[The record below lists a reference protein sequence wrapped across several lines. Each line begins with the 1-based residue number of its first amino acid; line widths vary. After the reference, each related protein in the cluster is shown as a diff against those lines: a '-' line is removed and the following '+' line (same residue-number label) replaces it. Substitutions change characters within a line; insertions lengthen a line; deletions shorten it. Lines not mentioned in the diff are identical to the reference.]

1 MTDTVRQ
8 LYLRVSD
15 DFEYCFNIAANAP
28 LAPADIEKLRQLL
41 GDGFVS
47 TSVADTPYLAGDR
60 VAEVGPR
67 LNFATAWSSNLV
79 SICQAIGLAQVTRV
93 ERSRRLRVPAGEAP
107 QGFAAAHH
115 DRMTECVYAEPLRTF
130 ETGIVPEAVYEI
142 PLKERGPDALG
153 EIPGISM
160 DEWDRAFYFD
170 YFVNKHGRNPTIVEI
185 MDLNNANSEH
195 SRHGYFRGRQVID
208 GEALPETLMEIVKS
222 TLTANPANSIIA
234 FKDNSSGITG
244 RDIETIVPA
253 EPGGPSKLTPQR
265 ARYHVIFTAET
276 HNFPT
281 GVAPFPGA
289 ETGTGGRIRDVQG
302 TGRGG
307 FVVAGTAAYCVAN
320 LHIPGYEQPWEA
332 QGLEYPGNLAR
343 ALAIEIEASDGASD
357 YGNKF
362 GEPLIQGFTR
372 SFDMVLPSGER
383 WAYLKPIMFAGGI
396 GQIDDRHTAKADP
409 ERGMRILQ
417 IGGPAYRVGFGGGAA
432 SSMLQ
437 GENVAELDFNAV
449 QRGDAEMEQKM
460 NRVIRACNE
469 MGAGSLIEVIHDQGA
484 GGPGNVLKELVEK
497 TGGRVDIRRIRVGD
511 PTMSVLEIWVAEYQE
526 RNGLLVRA
534 ENLQRFEAICR
545 REKVGCEN
553 LGAVTGDQ
561 RFVVED
567 SRDDSTPEDLD
578 LAEVLGNIP
587 QKTFE
592 DRRID
597 PKLAPLT
604 LPEGLTVRA
613 ALERVLRLLAVG
625 SKRFLTNKV
634 DRSVTGLI
642 ARQQCCGPLQATVA
656 DVAVIAQSHFG
667 RSGAAT
673 AIGEQPVKLLVS
685 PAAGARMAVGEA
697 LTNLVFAKV
706 DGIESVKCSGNWM
719 WAPKL
724 PGEGAAVCD
733 AALAMRDAMVALGI
747 AIDGGKDS
755 LSMATRVGQA
765 TVKSPRQLVIS
776 AYATMADI
784 TQVVTPDLKAP
795 GESALLLIDLSQGRM
810 RLGGSA
816 LAQVFGQLGSESPD
830 MDDPALVR
838 RAFGAVQELIGR
850 DLVLAGHDVS
860 DGGLVTTLLEMAFSG
875 NCGIDVDLPG
885 GNKSRPYN
893 HEYPGVN
900 DGHPGVNDGRPG
912 VIDGRPGVNDGRP
925 GVNDGRTGVINGRPG
940 VNDGRPG
947 VGEGFIPSFLDANKS
962 AVELL
967 FAEELGL
974 VVECRAADAAV
985 ICKKMTRADVPC
997 RLIGRTCKEKTVTI
1011 HFNGAEFLAEDMREL
1026 RAIWEETSYRLER
1039 LQMNPDCAESE
1050 RKAIHDRTGPTY
1062 HVPFAPQPTAP
1073 ATLASA
1079 RKPKVAILREE
1090 GSNSDREMAGA
1101 FHAAGF
1107 EPWDVTMTDLL
1118 AHRVSLEGFRGLAAV
1133 GGFSYADVPESAK
1146 GWAATIR
1153 FNERLAAMFDSFYGR
1168 EDTFS
1173 LGVCNGCQLFGL
1185 LGWVPWRGIAP
1196 EVQPRFVHNTSG
1208 RFESRWSTVRVLPS
1222 RSVLL
1227 RGMEGLVFGIPVAHG
1242 EGRLIFP
1249 DAAIHA
1255 RVLDEGLAAVAFVD
1269 DDCIPTEQYPFNPN
1283 GSPGGITALTTPDG
1297 RHLAMMPH
1305 PERCFIPWQAHW
1317 LPEHLRRTLAVSPWL
1332 RIFQN
1337 AREWC
1342 DQPR

>member
-1 MTDTVRQ
+1 MNHLQQTLHGFLPSLVDVPLQPPPDHIFLSAKTKRNRYKGTVAMTDTVRQ

-15 DFEYCFNIAANAP
+15 EFEYCFNIAAKGP
-28 LAPADIEKLRQLL
+28 LAPADIERLRELL
-41 GDGFVS
+41 GDGFVAA
-47 TSVADTPYLAGDR
+47 TVAEAPHLCGAG
-60 VAEVGPR
+60 VVEVGPR

-79 SICQAIGLAQVTRV
+79 SICQAIGLPQVTRV
-93 ERSRRLRVPAGEAP
+93 ERSRRYRVPAGEPA
-107 QGFAAAHH
+107 GAFADARH
-115 DRMTECVYAEPLRTF
+115 DRMTECVYPEPLRTF
-130 ETGIVPEAVYEI
+130 ETGIVPEAVFEI
-142 PLKERGPDALG
+142 PLRERGPDALG

-160 DEWDRAFYFD
+160 DDWDRAFYHD

-195 SRHGYFRGRQVID
+195 SRHGFFRGRQVID

-222 TLTANPANSIIA
+222 TLAANPSNSIIA
-234 FKDNSSGITG
+234 FKDNSSGIKG
-244 RDIETIVPA
+244 RDIETIAPA
-253 EPGGPSKLTPQR
+253 EPGGPAPLVRRQ

-307 FVVAGTAAYCVAN
+307 FVVAGTAAYCVAD
-320 LHIPGYEQPWEA
+320 LHIPGYEQPWEKP
-332 QGLEYPGNLAR
+332 GLAYPGNLAR
-343 ALAIEIEASDGASD
+343 ALAIEIEASNGASD

-372 SFDMVLPSGER
+372 SFDMVLPNGER

-396 GQIDDRHTAKADP
+396 GQIDDRHIAKAEP
-409 ERGMRILQ
+409 APGMRILQ

-484 GGPGNVLKELVEK
+484 GGPGNVLKELVET
-497 TGGRVDIRRIRVGD
+497 TGGRIDIRRIRVGD

-534 ENLQRFEAICR
+534 GNLPRFEAICE
-545 REKVGCEN
+545 REKVACEN
-553 LGAVTGDQ
+553 LGEVTGDR

-567 SRDDSTPEDLD
+567 SRDGSPLEDLD

-592 DRRID
+592 DRRVD
-597 PKLAPLT
+597 PRLAPLA
-604 LPEGLTVRA
+604 LPAGLTVGA

-656 DVAVIAQSHFG
+656 DVAVIAQSHLVK
-667 RSGAAT
+667 SGAAM
-673 AIGEQPVKLLVS
+673 AIGEQPLKMLVS

-724 PGEGAAVCD
+724 PGEGAAMCD

-755 LSMATRVGQA
+755 LSMATRVGPA

-784 TQVVTPDLKAP
+784 TKAVTPDLKAP
-795 GESALLLIDLSQGRM
+795 GESALLLIDLAPGRR

-816 LAQVFGQLGSESPD
+816 LAQVYGQLGNESPD
-830 MDDPALVR
+830 MDDAALLR
-838 RAFGAVQELIGR
+838 RAFGVVQDLIER
-850 DLVLAGHDVS
+850 DLVLAGHDIS
-860 DGGLVTTLLEMAFSG
+860 DGGLVASLLEMAFSG
-875 NCGIDVDLPG
+875 NCGFAVALEGREHPLAEMAANTNRG
-885 GNKSRPYN
+885 QASPYS
-893 HEYPGVN
+893 
-900 DGHPGVNDGRPG
+900 
-912 VIDGRPGVNDGRP
+912 
-925 GVNDGRTGVINGRPG
+925 
-940 VNDGRPG
+940 
-947 VGEGFIPSFLDANKS
+947 PSLGDPLA
-962 AVELL
+962 AL

-974 VVECRAADAAV
+974 VIECRHSDVEAVNQMLAA
-985 ICKKMTRADVPC
+985 RQVPC
-997 RLIGRTCKEKTVTI
+997 VLMGWTRREQTVSA
-1011 HFNGAEFLAEDMREL
+1011 HVNGAEVLAEDMREL

-1039 LQMNPDCAESE
+1039 LQMNPDCAEAE
-1050 RKAIHDRTGPTY
+1050 RRAIFDRTGPTY
-1062 HVPFAPQPTAP
+1062 RLPFAPQPTAP
-1073 ATLASA
+1073 AQLASA
-1079 RKPKVAILREE
+1079 RKPRVAVLREE

-1118 AHRVSLEGFRGLAAV
+1118 CGRVSLEGFRGLAAV

-1146 GWAATIR
+1146 GWAAAIR
-1153 FNERLAAMFDSFYGR
+1153 FNERLAAMFDAFYAR

-1173 LGVCNGCQLFGL
+1173 LGICNGCQLFGL
-1185 LGWVPWRGIAP
+1185 LGWVPWRDIAP
-1196 EVQPRFVHNTSG
+1196 NVQPRFVHNTSG

-1222 RSVLL
+1222 RSLLL
-1227 RGMEGLVFGIPVAHG
+1227 RGMEGLIFGIPVAHG

-1255 RVLDEGLAAVAFVD
+1255 RVLEEGLAAVAFVD
-1269 DDCIPTEQYPFNPN
+1269 DEGRPTEQYPFNPN
-1283 GSPGGITALTTPDG
+1283 GSPGGITALTTRDG

-1305 PERCFIPWQAHW
+1305 PERCFLPWQAHW
-1317 LPEHLRRTLAVSPWL
+1317 LPEHLRRSLAASPWL

-1342 DQPR
+1342 DETR